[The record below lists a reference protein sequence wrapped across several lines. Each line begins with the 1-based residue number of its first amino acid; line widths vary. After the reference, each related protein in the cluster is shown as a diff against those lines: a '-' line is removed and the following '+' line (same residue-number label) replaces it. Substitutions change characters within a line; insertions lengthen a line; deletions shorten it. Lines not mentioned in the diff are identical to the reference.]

1 MNRKLISKAISD
13 IDDSYIAEAMSPP
26 VANADHAPERTSKM
40 GKYENRN
47 SGNHSRRLLALVLAA
62 CLIFA
67 LAVTAYAANW
77 FGIRELFRTYYIEL
91 PEAAEPYIQQETAAA
106 EVEEGWSCSITESL
120 SDSST
125 VMATVT
131 IRGGDKYIVAPTDAD
146 PNGSVGVIGIAGEQ
160 TLSEYAASQGKK
172 LLLVGASIIKVGD
185 EEIGGGS
192 QRMENIS
199 ESEMVILTRV
209 SKTVSAPNLEG
220 VCLVYAHEEGSNET
234 QRVELPFVLSEAPA
248 TSEEMVYH
256 PLNPN
261 AIPGLTFG
269 DMTITETPLGYNIR
283 MPANVTDW
291 EARRNIMKVEIEGL
305 TYGEGGAFMEDETGN
320 CYFEAFMCQGTL
332 EGILFVHYYDCDKQ
346 PIGEIEFRKV
356 IYP

>member
-47 SGNHSRRLLALVLAA
+47 GGNHSRRLLALVLAA

-131 IRGGDKYIVAPTDAD
+131 IRGGDKYIVAPTDANPD
-146 PNGSVGVIGIAGEQ
+146 GSVGVIGIAGGQ

-172 LLLVGASIIKVGD
+172 LLLVGASIIKVGR
-185 EEIGGGS
+185 GNW
-192 QRMENIS
+192 RRLPENGKH
-199 ESEMVILTRV
+199 L
-209 SKTVSAPNLEG
+209 
-220 VCLVYAHEEGSNET
+220 
-234 QRVELPFVLSEAPA
+234 
-248 TSEEMVYH
+248 
-256 PLNPN
+256 
-261 AIPGLTFG
+261 
-269 DMTITETPLGYNIR
+269 
-283 MPANVTDW
+283 
-291 EARRNIMKVEIEGL
+291 
-305 TYGEGGAFMEDETGN
+305 
-320 CYFEAFMCQGTL
+320 
-332 EGILFVHYYDCDKQ
+332 
-346 PIGEIEFRKV
+346 
-356 IYP
+356 

>member
-13 IDDSYIAEAMSPP
+13 IDDSFVAESMSQP
-26 VANADHAPERTSKM
+26 VAKAGQPSERTYNM
-40 GKYENRN
+40 GKYENK
-47 SGNHSRRLLALVLAA
+47 SKSAGKRRLIGLASAA
-62 CLIFA
+62 CLVFSFA
-67 LAVTAYAANW
+67 LTAYAMNL
-77 FGIRELFRTYYIEL
+77 FGIREMFRTPYREL
-91 PEAAEPYIQQETAAA
+91 PETAEPYIQQETAATEA
-106 EVEEGWSCSITESL
+106 EEGWSCAITESL

-199 ESEMVILTRV
+199 ESEMVILTRI
-209 SKTVSAPNLEG
+209 SKTVSTANLEG

-256 PLNPN
+256 PLTPN

-305 TYGEGGAFMEDETGN
+305 TYGEGGAFMEDESGN
-320 CYFEAFMCQGTL
+320 CCFEAFMCQGTL

>member
-13 IDDSYIAEAMSPP
+13 MDDSFIAESMLPP
-26 VANADHAPERTSKM
+26 VAKDGHAPERTTKM
-40 GKYENRN
+40 GKYENKK
-47 SGNHSRRLLALVLAA
+47 SKAGIRRLTGLAAAA
-62 CLIFA
+62 CLVFS
-67 LAVTAYAANW
+67 LAVTAYALNL
-77 FGIRELFRTYYIEL
+77 FGIREMFRTEYREL
-91 PEAAEPYIQQETAAA
+91 PATADPYIQQETTAA
-106 EVEEGWSCSITESL
+106 EAEEGWSCAITESL

-146 PNGSVGVIGIAGEQ
+146 PDGSVGIIGIAGDQ
-160 TLSEYAASQGKK
+160 TLSEYAASHGKK

-209 SKTVSAPNLEG
+209 SKTVSASNLEG
-220 VCLVYAHEEGSNET
+220 VCLVYAREEGSGEV

-261 AIPGLTFG
+261 AIPGLTFS
-269 DMTITETPLGYNIR
+269 DMTVTETPLGYNIR
-283 MPANVTDW
+283 MPATVTDW
-291 EARRNIMKVEIEGL
+291 EARRNIMKVEIEDL
-305 TYGEGGAFMEDETGN
+305 TYGEGGGFMEDETGN

-332 EGILFVHYYDCDKQ
+332 GIYWSFT
-346 PIGEIEFRKV
+346 ITTV
-356 IYP
+356 ISSPSVKLSSEK

>member
-1 MNRKLISKAISD
+1 MKGRKIMKGLSFINPQYIHEGEYDSMSAPEKSTHSHRKL
-13 IDDSYIAEAMSPP
+13 
-26 VANADHAPERTSKM
+26 VA
-40 GKYENRN
+40 
-47 SGNHSRRLLALVLAA
+47 LILAA
-62 CLIFA
+62 CLVFS
-67 LAVTAYAANW
+67 LAVTAYAANL
-77 FGIRELFRTYYIEL
+77 FGIRELFRTYYREL

-106 EVEEGWSCSITESL
+106 EAEEGWSCAITESL

-146 PNGSVGVIGIAGEQ
+146 PNGSVGVIGIASEQ

-185 EEIGGGS
+185 EEIGGDS

-199 ESEMVILTRV
+199 ESEMIILTRV
-209 SKTVSAPNLEG
+209 SKTVSASNLEG
-220 VCLVYAHEEGSNET
+220 VCLVYAREEGSDEV

-256 PLNPN
+256 PLISN

-269 DMTITETPLGYNIR
+269 DMTVTETPLGYNIR
-283 MPANVTDW
+283 MPATVTDW

-305 TYGEGGAFMEDETGN
+305 TYGAGGGFMEDETGS

-332 EGILFVHYYDCDKQ
+332 GDILVVHYYDCDKQ

-356 IYP
+356 IHP

>member
-13 IDDSYIAEAMSPP
+13 IDDSFVAESMSQPLAKAGQP
-26 VANADHAPERTSKM
+26 SERTYNM
-40 GKYENRN
+40 GKYENK
-47 SGNHSRRLLALVLAA
+47 SKSAGNRRLIGLASAA
-62 CLIFA
+62 CLVFSFA
-67 LAVTAYAANW
+67 LTAYAMNL
-77 FGIRELFRTYYIEL
+77 FGIREMFRTPYREL
-91 PEAAEPYIQQETAAA
+91 PETAEPYIQQETAATEA
-106 EVEEGWSCSITESL
+106 EEGWSCAITESL

-146 PNGSVGVIGIAGEQ
+146 PNGSVGVIGIASEQ

-199 ESEMVILTRV
+199 ESEMVILTRI
-209 SKTVSAPNLEG
+209 SKTVSAANLEG

-256 PLNPN
+256 PLTPN

-332 EGILFVHYYDCDKQ
+332 EGILVVHYYDCDKQ

>member
-1 MNRKLISKAISD
+1 MKGRKIMKGLSFINPKYIHEGEFESISTPEKSTHSHRKLA
-13 IDDSYIAEAMSPP
+13 
-26 VANADHAPERTSKM
+26 
-40 GKYENRN
+40 
-47 SGNHSRRLLALVLAA
+47 ALILAA
-62 CLIFA
+62 CLVFS
-67 LAVTAYAANW
+67 LAATAYAANL
-77 FGIRELFRTYYIEL
+77 FGVRELFRTYYREL
-91 PEAAEPYIQQETAAA
+91 PETAEAFIQQETAAA
-106 EVEEGWSCSITESL
+106 EAEEGWSCAITESL
-120 SDSST
+120 SDNST

-131 IRGGDKYIVAPTDAD
+131 IRGGDKYIVAPTDANPD
-146 PNGSVGVIGIAGEQ
+146 GSARVIGIAGEQ
-160 TLSEYAASQGKK
+160 TLSEYAASRGKK
-172 LLLVGASIIKVGD
+172 LLLVGASILKVGD

-199 ESEMVILTRV
+199 ESEMVILTQCT
-209 SKTVSAPNLEG
+209 KTVSASNLEG
-220 VCLVYAHEEGSNET
+220 VCLVYAYEEGSNET

-256 PLNPN
+256 PLTPN

-283 MPANVTDW
+283 MLANVTDW

-332 EGILFVHYYDCDKQ
+332 EDILIVHYYDCDKQ